1 MRRNR
6 NIFYGKN
13 CGYKRNRC
21 RVNIASACCYLRV
34 CSLTSM
40 YCSFIS
46 ICAVINEDFN
56 VVSRSIQGF
65 VGGVAIL
72 PCAPPTSTPKPAI
85 RWVRRGSGNKVPDSS
100 EVLPSGDLYLH
111 SLSAGDSGQYR
122 CVVVNTV
129 LQERKRGPYLT
140 LNVSS
145 E

>member
-1 MRRNR
+1 
-6 NIFYGKN
+6 
-13 CGYKRNRC
+13 
-21 RVNIASACCYLRV
+21 
-34 CSLTSM
+34 M

-72 PCAPPTSTPKPAI
+72 PCAPPTSTPKPNI

-129 LQERKRGPYLT
+129 LQEKKRGPYLT

-145 E
+145 EWKPLVTSLLSIPPFVSLSLLCLIRVTHM